1 MPIRVALVDDDAL
14 SRGSIEIILNANPDI
29 EVVGVADDGD
39 EAVSL
44 VQRTRPDVVLMDLQ
58 MRRVDGVTAT
68 RDIRALPSPPEV
80 LVMTVWDTDE
90 YIGRAITAG
99 ASGFITKSFAPDD
112 IVAAV
117 RGVADGGAVLSAS
130 ATRFAMDAVRG
141 REPRGTRREAVDR
154 VATLTERE
162 LQVARLVSDGLTNE
176 EVGAC
181 LYISLN
187 TVKQHVSDISRKLA
201 VHKRAQIAV
210 VMTASGY
217 EPNIWG

>member
-1 MPIRVALVDDDAL
+1 
-14 SRGSIEIILNANPDI
+14 
-29 EVVGVADDGD
+29 
-39 EAVSL
+39 
-44 VQRTRPDVVLMDLQ
+44 
-58 MRRVDGVTAT
+58 
-68 RDIRALPSPPEV
+68 
-80 LVMTVWDTDE
+80 
-90 YIGRAITAG
+90 
-99 ASGFITKSFAPDD
+99 
-112 IVAAV
+112 
-117 RGVADGGAVLSAS
+117 
-130 ATRFAMDAVRG
+130 MDAVRG

-176 EVGAC
+176 EVGAR